1 MRIGDL
7 VKTMVHSYFVITT
20 GIIASMYVFCL
31 IFNRNAVY
39 SLDDIGRILLMAL
52 ASDLPFIIFYS
63 RKELGKK
70 QMLIRQIIHIPFLLA
85 VLFYFAQLWDWVRM
99 NSPTEVI
106 VFIALV
112 LVVYAAVLAIATFQD
127 KKLADKLNDRLKQ
140 RYHS

>member
-7 VKTMVHSYFVITT
+7 IKTMVRSYFVITT
-20 GIIASMYVFCL
+20 GIVASMYVFCL
-31 IFNRNAVY
+31 IFNRGANY

-52 ASDLPFIIFYS
+52 ASDLPIIIFYS

-70 QMLIRQIIHIPFLLA
+70 QMLIRQVIHIPVLLA
-85 VLFYFAQLWDWVRM
+85 VLFYFAQLWDWVSI
-99 NSPTEVI
+99 NSPKEVA

-112 LVVYAAVLAIATFQD
+112 LVVYAVVLAVATYQD

>member
-1 MRIGDL
+1 
-7 VKTMVHSYFVITT
+7 MVHSYFVITT